1 MKGLSVRSFLL
12 GAVLASGLTLGGM
25 VIASGDTG
33 NGGTMGMMSQM
44 HTMMS
49 KCSAMMDSVGEQTPQ
64 QSKP

>member
-1 MKGLSVRSFLL
+1 MKGLSVRSFLI

-33 NGGTMGMMSQM
+33 TGGAMSMMSQM
-44 HTMMS
+44 HSMMS
-49 KCSAMMDSVGEQTPQ
+49 KCSTMMDGTGEQTPQ